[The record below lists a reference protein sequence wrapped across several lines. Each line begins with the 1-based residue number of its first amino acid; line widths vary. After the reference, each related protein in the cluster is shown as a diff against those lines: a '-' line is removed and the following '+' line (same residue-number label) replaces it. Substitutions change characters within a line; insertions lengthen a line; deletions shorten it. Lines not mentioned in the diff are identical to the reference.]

1 MCIPSNI
8 GRRGAALLVAAIS
21 TSSHAPPSLAM
32 PCSSTDVVLDAAS
45 FLNSGDTARLDRILR
60 QLQADTGYKLRV
72 LSRSRLTDE
81 WTQDRNSVRCAL
93 GVAGRDGSGLD
104 ADAVIV
110 IADRGLKG
118 ALAAGSSFLS
128 YDIGERAR
136 FALPDIFW
144 TRLQREYAKAA
155 FVESRGEAASIV
167 TTCEVI
173 LSCLRND
180 VNVLNEDVCTD
191 VPPASSSFF

>member
-1 MCIPSNI
+1 MCIPNI

-21 TSSHAPPSLAM
+21 TSLHAPPSLAM

-45 FLNSGDTARLDRILR
+45 FLNSGDTVRLDRILR

-104 ADAVIV
+104 ADGVIV

-180 VNVLNEDVCTD
+180 VTNDEDVCTD